1 MREVKRLRREGKMAI
16 YWVDY
21 TMNKVALY
29 LVNNPLRYVVNFTW
43 NFVAELGKIA
53 AFTRPAVIAVFT
65 PPYKRTITRSQ
76 MDEIGVGSF
85 PIVALTGLFMG
96 LVSALQSIV
105 ELRSIGATSYI
116 GRPLGTTIV
125 REMGPVL
132 ASMMVAARAGSAI
145 AAELASM
152 SIGEQIDALRAE
164 GSDPIKKLVEPR
176 LVACTLM
183 TPILTILC
191 DLIAFIGGWVVA
203 TRVVQ
208 VSSFFYWDSILEV
221 LTPAFIWG
229 GLIKSLTFG
238 FVIGII
244 ACYSGMAS
252 GFGSAGVGEATTRA
266 VVTISISILAID
278 FLLTKIFIVTWW

>member
-1 MREVKRLRREGKMAI
+1 MGKI
-16 YWVDY
+16 
-21 TMNKVALY
+21 ALY
-29 LVNNPLRYVVNFTW
+29 LVQNPLISLSHLTVNF
-43 NFVAELGKIA
+43 FKELGA
-53 AFTRPAVIAVFT
+53 MANFTRLAVGTIFT
-65 PPYKRTITRSQ
+65 PPYKRTITRMQ
-76 MDEIGVGSF
+76 MDAIGVGSL
-85 PIVALTGLFMG
+85 PIVLLTGLFMG

-152 SIGEQIDALRAE
+152 AIGEQIDALRAE

-176 LVACTLM
+176 LVACM
-183 TPILTILC
+183 IMVPILTILC
-191 DLIAFIGGWVVA
+191 DLIAFLGGAFIA

-208 VSSFFYWDSILEV
+208 ISSYFYWDSVLEV

-229 GLIKSLTFG
+229 GVIKSLTFG
-238 FVIGII
+238 FVIGIV
-244 ACYSGMAS
+244 ACYYGIRT
-252 GFGSAGVGEATTRA
+252 GFGAAGVGEATTRA
-266 VVTISISILAID
+266 VVTIAISILALD

>member
-1 MREVKRLRREGKMAI
+1 MKTILFTLVK
-16 YWVDY
+16 
-21 TMNKVALY
+21 NPALSIIS
-29 LVNNPLRYVVNFTW
+29 
-43 NFVAELGKIA
+43 FVRDFLTELGSVVT
-53 AFTRPAVIAVFT
+53 FTQQATLSIFT
-65 PPYKRTITRSQ
+65 PPYKRTITRSH
-76 MDEIGVGSF
+76 MDEIGFGSL
-85 PIVALTGLFMG
+85 PIVTLTGLFMG

-132 ASMMVAARAGSAI
+132 ASMMIAARSGSAI

-152 SIGEQIDALRAE
+152 SIAEQIDALRAE

-176 LVACTLM
+176 LLACILM
-183 TPILTILC
+183 TPVLTILC
-191 DLIAFIGGWVVA
+191 DLIAFIGGWFIA

-208 VSSFFYWDSILEV
+208 VSSFFYWDSVLEV

-229 GLIKSLTFG
+229 GALKALTFG
-238 FVIGII
+238 FIIGIVS
-244 ACYSGMAS
+244 CYYGVKT
-252 GFGSAGVGEATTRA
+252 GFGAAGVGEATTRA
-266 VVTISISILAID
+266 VVTTAISILAID

>member
-1 MREVKRLRREGKMAI
+1 MI
-16 YWVDY
+16 
-21 TMNKVALY
+21 KVALY
-29 LVNNPLRYVVNFTW
+29 LIQNPVLYALKLILDF
-43 NFVAELGKIA
+43 FAELGSIA
-53 AFTRPAVIAVFT
+53 IFTRQAVTSIFT
-65 PPYKRTITRSQ
+65 PPYKRTITRTQ
-76 MDEIGVGSF
+76 MDEIGFGSL

-105 ELRSIGATSYI
+105 ELRGIGATSYI

-132 ASMMVAARAGSAI
+132 SSMMVAARAGSAI

-152 SIGEQIDALRAE
+152 SIAEQIDALRAE

-183 TPILTILC
+183 VPVLTMIC
-191 DLIAFIGGWVVA
+191 DLIAFAGGWFIA
-203 TRVVQ
+203 TQVVQ
-208 VSSFFYWDSILEV
+208 ISSYFYWDSILEV

-229 GLIKSLTFG
+229 GFIKSLVFG
-238 FVIGII
+238 FVIGIV
-244 ACYSGMAS
+244 ACYSGMKP
-252 GFGSAGVGEATTRA
+252 GFGSAAVGEATTKA
-266 VVTISISILAID
+266 VVTIAISILALD

>member
-1 MREVKRLRREGKMAI
+1 
-16 YWVDY
+16 
-21 TMNKVALY
+21 MNKIAFYLIKNPILY
-29 LVNNPLRYVVNFTW
+29 LTRSVTAVLT
-43 NFVAELGKIA
+43 ELGSMA
-53 AFTRPAVIAVFT
+53 DFTRLAVISIFT
-65 PPYKRTITRSQ
+65 PPYKRTITLNQ
-76 MDEIGVGSF
+76 MDEIGVGSL

-105 ELRSIGATSYI
+105 ELRSIGATSYL

-132 ASMMVAARAGSAI
+132 SAMMVAARAGSAI

-152 SIGEQIDALRAE
+152 TVAEQIDALRAE

-183 TPILTILC
+183 VPVLTILC
-191 DLIAFIGGWVVA
+191 DLIAFIGGSFIA
-203 TRVVQ
+203 TGVVQ
-208 VSSFFYWDSILEV
+208 VSSFFYWDSVMEV

-229 GLIKSLTFG
+229 GFIKSVVFG
-238 FVIGII
+238 FVIGIVG
-244 ACYSGMAS
+244 CYSGMKT
-252 GFGSAGVGEATTRA
+252 GHGSAGVGGATTKA
-266 VVTISISILAID
+266 VVTTAISILALD

>member
-1 MREVKRLRREGKMAI
+1 
-16 YWVDY
+16 
-21 TMNKVALY
+21 MNKVAFY
-29 LVNNPLRYVVNFTW
+29 LVKNPLTQLSKFILDFFSELGSMTVFTRLA
-43 NFVAELGKIA
+43 FVAI
-53 AFTRPAVIAVFT
+53 FT
-65 PPYKRTITRSQ
+65 PPYKRTITRIQ
-76 MDEIGVGSF
+76 MDQIGVGSL

-152 SIGEQIDALRAE
+152 AIGEQIDALRAE

-176 LVACTLM
+176 LVACM
-183 TPILTILC
+183 IMVPVLTTLC
-191 DLIAFIGGWVVA
+191 DLIAFVGGWFIA

-208 VSSFFYWDSILEV
+208 VSSFFYWDSIMEV

-238 FVIGII
+238 FVIGMV
-244 ACYSGMAS
+244 ACYSGMKAGS
-252 GFGSAGVGEATTRA
+252 SSAGVGEATTRA
-266 VVTISISILAID
+266 VVTIAISILALD

>member
-1 MREVKRLRREGKMAI
+1 MIKIAFYLIK
-16 YWVDY
+16 
-21 TMNKVALY
+21 NPLQY
-29 LVNNPLRYVVNFTW
+29 LVHTIW
-43 NFVAELGKIA
+43 NGLTELGAITR
-53 AFTRPAVIAVFT
+53 FTRAAVISIFT
-65 PPYKRTITRSQ
+65 PPYKRTITRSH
-76 MDEIGVGSF
+76 MDEIGVGSL

-132 ASMMVAARAGSAI
+132 SSMMVASRAGSAI

-176 LVACTLM
+176 LVACMLM
-183 TPILTILC
+183 APVLTILC
-191 DLIAFIGGWVVA
+191 DLIAFIGGWLVA

-208 VSSFFYWDSILEV
+208 ISSFFYWDSIMEV

-229 GLIKSLTFG
+229 GVIKSFTFG
-238 FVIGII
+238 FVIGVV
-244 ACYSGMAS
+244 ACYSGMRT

-266 VVTISISILAID
+266 VVTTAISILAID
-278 FLLTKIFIVTWW
+278 FLLTKIFIVAWW